1 MPELFVCVSPSTA
14 ISCSASIGNSA
25 VIPQATEHSNVQ
37 SLQMT
42 THKTSNA
49 ISNATSY
56 TKPKIPIAYC
66 ETPNSTFKTY
76 IETLNAPSASTKASG
91 AVVSASGTTVSATSL
106 TISASSG
113 FVGAPS
119 ASTKT
124 SSATFNT
131 PKFLPKTSHS
141 VFNTPFCTFCKS
153 NGEREEFYSSHTC
166 KDRTG
171 VVICPI
177 LRAYVCPLCRAT
189 GSNAHTISYCPL
201 STTTTHTKHSV
212 RKQSADGFVRY
223 SHGRKFMGNV

>member
-1 MPELFVCVSPSTA
+1 MPELFVSVSQSTA

-25 VIPQATEHSNVQ
+25 VIPQTTEHNNVQ

-56 TKPKIPIAYC
+56 TKPQISSAYC
-66 ETPNSTFKTY
+66 ETPNSTFTAS

-91 AVVSASGTTVSATSL
+91 AVVSASGSTVGATGL
-106 TISASSG
+106 TISASSV
-113 FVGAPS
+113 FVGAPR

-124 SSATFNT
+124 SSATFN
-131 PKFLPKTSHS
+131 TSHS

-177 LRAYVCPLCRAT
+177 LRAYICPLCGAT

-201 STTTTHTKHSV
+201 STTTTYAKHSV

-223 SHGRKFMGNV
+223 SHGRKYMGNV